1 SSERVTRSST
11 KLWEPVGG
19 VCVCVC
25 VRVWVCVCVFYL
37 SPAPDGLV
45 SVVYVLG
52 CGVLFSPSPRWTGVS
67 SVYVRESVV
76 RQGER
81 EKERAREREAYKALS
96 TPPCPP
102 SHTPHHS
109 SRPIPVQT

>member
-1 SSERVTRSST
+1 MSLYDCMSVCVCVCLFACMCGCMST
-11 KLWEPVGG
+11 QMQC

-25 VRVWVCVCVFYL
+25 VRVC
-37 SPAPDGLV
+37 
-45 SVVYVLG
+45 
-52 CGVLFSPSPRWTGVS
+52 VLFIPSPRWTGVS

-109 SRPIPVQT
+109 SRPIPVQTPSPL